1 MPVFVNIE
9 TDEGMNSL
17 LSHSGKTALV
27 TGAAGGIGRAYAV
40 GLARRGSRLILVDIV
55 DASETLAEVQSLG
68 ASAVTVEVDITQP
81 ESVAKIIDAST
92 EIGAVDI
99 LVLNAG
105 IQPFIPFEK
114 MTFEDWRRVMS
125 VNVDSMFH
133 LTSAFLP
140 GMRERGWGRIV
151 IMSSN
156 TYHLGV
162 PGAAH
167 YVASKG
173 AVQGFVRSL
182 AGEVGPD
189 GVTINAIAPGLT
201 RTPGTSTGPQDEL
214 GLFEIAVNGQAV
226 KRTEKPE
233 DLVGTLAFL
242 TSGESEFIT
251 GQTIL
256 VDGGWA
262 HV

>member
-1 MPVFVNIE
+1 MQ
-9 TDEGMNSL
+9 T
-17 LSHSGKTALV
+17 HSGRTVLI

-40 GLARRGSRLILVDIV
+40 GLARRGARLVLVDIV
-55 DASETLAEVQSLG
+55 DATETLAEVRLEG
-68 ASAVTVEVDITQP
+68 AEAVAVRADISRQETP
-81 ESVAKIIDAST
+81 AEILDASDGLD
-92 EIGAVDI
+92 EIDV

-105 IQPFIPFEK
+105 VQPFIPFAQT
-114 MTFEDWRRVMS
+114 TFEDWRRVMS

-140 GMRERGWGRIV
+140 GMRKRGWGRIV
-151 IMSSN
+151 VMSSN

-162 PGAAH
+162 PGAAP

-189 GVTINAIAPGLT
+189 GVTVNAIAPGLT

-214 GLFEIAVNGQAV
+214 GLFEIAINGQAV
-226 KRTEKPE
+226 KRTERPE
-233 DLVGTLAFL
+233 DLVGTLTFL
-242 TSGESEFIT
+242 TSDAAEFIT